1 MAVLQRWLTFINF
14 ILFREYLFFFLVNKV
29 SAMGLSLYAE
39 VAKCFVNFANQF
51 MALSH

>member
-14 ILFREYLFFFLVNKV
+14 ILFREYLFFFVNKV
-29 SAMGLSLYAE
+29 SAMGLSPDAE